1 MKINRSEK
9 RENSVKLTAGTLS
22 YKTGKRNISAGTF
35 HHFTGLHFDTGSESP
50 SPLGL
55 EIELSSL

>member
-1 MKINRSEK
+1 MKTNKSEK
-9 RENSVKLTAGTLS
+9 KGKLTAGTQS
-22 YKTGKRNISAGTF
+22 YKTGKQNISAGTF
-35 HHFTGLHFDTGSESP
+35 HHFAGLDFATQHESP